1 MRGFR
6 LGRWLL
12 FVTALALAAAGGYA
26 LVGGGARTL
35 PVASGPPPLD
45 EIDPA
50 SRARLERVL
59 READR
64 AEAARPSANESRP

>member
-1 MRGFR
+1 

-12 FVTALALAAAGGYA
+12 FVSALALAAAGGYA
-26 LVGGGARTL
+26 LVGGGARPL

-45 EIDPA
+45 SIDA
-50 SRARLERVL
+50 ESRARLEQVL

-64 AEAARPSANESRP
+64 VEAERRTAESRP